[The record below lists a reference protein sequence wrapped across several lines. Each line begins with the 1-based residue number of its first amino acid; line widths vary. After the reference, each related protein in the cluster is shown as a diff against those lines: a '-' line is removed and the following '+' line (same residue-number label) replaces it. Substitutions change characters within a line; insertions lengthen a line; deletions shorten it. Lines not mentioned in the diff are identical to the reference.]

1 MTDQWPGTPVETE
14 TPSGFPGTP
23 QEDFS
28 GIDNDP
34 TLSPETKE
42 QLKAALRANP
52 GATGGMSAEGP
63 LEVDIVGDQAPQ
75 DDIQVNP
82 SFLDQAKS
90 GIGMGIRSDLRGLA
104 GIADL
109 VTLPLGVI
117 YKMLGIELPSY
128 RDLADQA
135 SDTMGL
141 DTPQTDTQKLIGA
154 LTEGG
159 VGGAATAG
167 IGGALSGVG
176 GVTGATGRA
185 LAATPGA
192 DAVAGATGNAAAE
205 EARQAGVGPIGQF
218 AAALAGGGLG
228 GAATQAPGKVA
239 SLMPGNRAPTQ
250 LAKDAGDLGIDLL
263 PADAGG
269 PTTRRLSAAAVQ
281 APLSAGPIVSA
292 SKRIVEQAKEARDRI
307 ARASGDILTAEAAG
321 EVGRR
326 GALDYIKNSGKQGGR
341 LYTKAGELA
350 GDAQIELKNAS
361 ALVDQEIAR
370 LQAAPQVQGIPAQ
383 LADMEALKEA
393 FTRPY
398 GVQGVRDMR
407 TEMFVA
413 PELRGTSAETRLKR
427 VVDAAATDV
436 EEGLRAQGKAEAAE
450 AFRAADD
457 YWKTRLDTIDKFI
470 RPIVGKD
477 EDTKGG
483 TAIYES
489 INAAAKGD
497 PRKLKRFMDALPEE
511 DAGLVRATIIGRL
524 GRASKGAQNDEGTE
538 FSLNT
543 FLTNW
548 NELAPEAKNVLFNQ
562 ESREALG
569 KLARIA
575 NEARN
580 TGSYA
585 NRSNTAGGIM
595 GQALISGGSGL
606 LGWKSL
612 GATLAGQYGAGRLL
626 ASPRFARW
634 LASAPRKPNPAA
646 ERAHIGRLAAIA
658 AAEPTIGNEVIRLQD
673 RLMQAFA
680 NSPQRVAAEEDQR

>member
-104 GIADL
+104 NVADL
-109 VTLPLGVI
+109 VTLPLSVI

-128 RDLADQA
+128 RNLADQGA
-135 SDTMGL
+135 DAMGL

-167 IGGALSGVG
+167 IGGVLSGVG

-250 LAKDAGDLGIDLL
+250 LAKDAADLGIDLL

-281 APLSAGPIVSA
+281 APLSAGPIVA
-292 SKRIVEQAKEARDRI
+292 QGQRIVQQAQAARDAVAKAFGAI
-307 ARASGDILTAEAAG
+307 STPEAAG
-321 EVGRR
+321 EAGRR
-326 GALDYIKNSGKQGGR
+326 GAIDYIKNSGKQGGR
-341 LYTKAGELA
+341 LYDNAAKLA
-350 GDAQIELKNAS
+350 GDARLQLPNAI
-361 ALVDQEIAR
+361 AVVDDQIAR
-370 LQAAPQVQGIPAQ
+370 LREVPGGGEGLGDLEKLRSALERAGGFSVQGI
-383 LADMEALKEA
+383 
-393 FTRPY
+393 
-398 GVQGVRDMR
+398 RDMR

-413 PELRGTSAETRLKR
+413 PELRGTPAERRLR
-427 VVDAAATDV
+427 QVVDAASADI
-436 EEGLRAQGKAEAAE
+436 EEGLRQQGRSDAAE
-450 AFRAADD
+450 AFKAADE
-457 YWKTRLDTIDKFI
+457 YWKTRLDTIDNVLQ
-470 RPIVGKD
+470 PIIGKD
-477 EDTKGG
+477 ANAKGAE
-483 TAIYES
+483 AIYKS
-489 INAAAKGD
+489 INSAAKGNA
-497 PRKLKRFMDALPEE
+497 KQIGRFLNALPEE
-511 DAGLVRATIIGRL
+511 DAGLVRATLIGRL
-524 GRASKGAQNDEGTE
+524 GLSRPSAQNAEGSG
-538 FSLNT
+538 FSLET
-543 FLTNW
+543 FLSNW
-548 NELAPEAKNVLFNQ
+548 NELTPGAKAVLFPG
-562 ESREALG
+562 ESREALD
-569 KLARIA
+569 KLARVA
-575 NEARN
+575 EASRN
-580 TGSYA
+580 AGSYA

-634 LASAPRKPNPAA
+634 LASAPRKPNAAA